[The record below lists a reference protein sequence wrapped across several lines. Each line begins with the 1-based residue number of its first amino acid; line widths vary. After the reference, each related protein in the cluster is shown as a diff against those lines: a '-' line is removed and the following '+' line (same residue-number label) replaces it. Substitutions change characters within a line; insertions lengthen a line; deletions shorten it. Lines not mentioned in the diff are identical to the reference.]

1 MKKCLFVLMALVVL
15 CLMGTGAMAKTWDLA
30 DAPVVDSFYQVE
42 VADGDVITGTP
53 STSDYGVKLVVS
65 ADGTEITFD
74 NISLD
79 QALTIS
85 GYGYSVTVNLVGEN
99 KISDET
105 LAMCCEY
112 DTTIDGTGS
121 LTLKGQSGIQVTGTL
136 TIDGGTFLAD
146 TDVLGL
152 SVGNLVING
161 GSFTAIGNE
170 LSAISVDGSITINA
184 AGYEMIA
191 GTDASNAT
199 QVANYSGEQYVTI
212 GTTSG
217 GNGGNTEGGNGN
229 GGNTEGGNGNGGNTE
244 GGNGN
249 GGNTEGG
256 NDNGGNTEG
265 GNGNGGNTEGG
276 NNGGNTENGN
286 GNDVNVV
293 IPTTSAPKTGDD
305 STIALWLCL
314 MSISLIGIKVL
325 THKTKKQY

>member
-79 QALTIS
+79 KALTIS

-99 KISDET
+99 KIYDET
-105 LAMCCEY
+105 LAMCCQY

-170 LSAISVDGSITINA
+170 VGAISVDGSITINA

-212 GTTSG
+212 GTTS
-217 GNGGNTEGGNGN
+217 GGNTEGGNGN